1 MIAYVLFFTAFM
13 MEGIGSWISVIGLS
27 AFAGGNVI
35 IICIGIIFDIA
46 KITVVSFLYRA
57 WDEIN
62 FMMKG
67 YMVIV
72 VMVLIGFT
80 SFGAYGY
87 LSMVFQEAINP
98 SIAAANTMALNDTE
112 ITRLLEEKKSLEI
125 EKEKINT
132 QIAQL
137 NPNDVKGRQKLIASF
152 RPEQIR
158 INNRIKEIISK
169 TDQMT
174 EVKTKTPIDSH
185 GGPIIT
191 LAKTLNVPVETISKY
206 IVLLIVLIFDPFAIS
221 IVIAGNMAM
230 NFKTK
235 KKEDIETDVEPPVI
249 TNTIPVESP
258 PVLDESTITLVFPP
272 KIKRRSR
279 RQQSVESDFKHEDES
294 QHVKNDTIVPVINT
308 ELRYVTPEPL
318 SAIPIKASSTIL
330 NQYRD

>member
-235 KKEDIETDVEPPVI
+235 KGEDVVETESPVI
-249 TNTIPVESP
+249 TNSIQVESP
-258 PVLDESTITLVFPP
+258 SVLDESTITLVFPP

-279 RQQSVESDFKHEDES
+279 RQQSVESDSKHEDELQS
-294 QHVKNDTIVPVINT
+294 VKNDTIAPVINT

-318 SAIPIKASSTIL
+318 SAIPIAVSSTIL